1 MASTVHHNSHQA
13 LLLRPLPTP
22 SRHPRLSFSPRPAGL
37 RSFFPASGCRLGTHG
52 VALAEPEFVPLQ
64 EEEEEEEDAR
74 FVVVTFYKFVPLF
87 DPHAE
92 VARHLNFLQG
102 RDIHGRIYLNEKGIN
117 AQYSGPH
124 KDAVAYADWVKK
136 HHQFSDMLVQTSP
149 AVTGHA
155 FPRLKLRYKPS
166 LVQEKFLALCFKIQS
181 RSLYVLVTSLQIQKL
196 IHGDDLPQFCPQSP
210 EGEALFA
217 WVEGLGARGC
227 ADEAQTVVGGARVG
241 VKVALVTV
249 DGSREGRAA
258 CRKAPIVRTGREGIT
273 GARNVVGWAEP
284 ATAAWG
290 SWAMGEGLV
299 ALRSRRRELE
309 EERRP
314 RWGWGRWWRLGVSYT
329 RLGKKACATSWGM
342 SRDGGEAATLEGGSL
357 HLPLLDPNMR
367 ATPLTP
373 SEWKERLEA
382 RTCLDVSSG
391 ETSGRGLLLLDVRN
405 DYEWDV
411 GHFEGAQRPNVDCF
425 RSTSF
430 GLSGETDPLNGVDKE
445 RTDILMYCT
454 GGIRCDVYSTIL
466 RKKGF
471 RNLYTLEGGVSN
483 YLKVEGPAGWVGNLF
498 VFDGRLSLPPA
509 TFNEEEDEE
518 EQQEN
523 KRCCG
528 WCAEELCG
536 CCCSD
541 CKVAPRLRPLLPG
554 HQRYLKW
561 HVYRDGRTDDENK
574 LYGFVDDDSSGL

>member
-64 EEEEEEEDAR
+64 EEEEEEDAR
-74 FVVVTFYKFVPLF
+74 FVVVTFYKFVPLD

-166 LVQEKFLALCFKIQS
+166 LVQ
-181 RSLYVLVTSLQIQKL
+181 
-196 IHGDDLPQFCPQSP
+196 
-210 EGEALFA
+210 
-217 WVEGLGARGC
+217 
-227 ADEAQTVVGGARVG
+227 
-241 VKVALVTV
+241 
-249 DGSREGRAA
+249 
-258 CRKAPIVRTGREGIT
+258 
-273 GARNVVGWAEP
+273 
-284 ATAAWG
+284 
-290 SWAMGEGLV
+290 
-299 ALRSRRRELE
+299 
-309 EERRP
+309 
-314 RWGWGRWWRLGVSYT
+314 
-329 RLGKKACATSWGM
+329 
-342 SRDGGEAATLEGGSL
+342 LEGGSL

-523 KRCCG
+523 KRWVGCCYVCGSEVVELRHRNCANIDCNRLYLCCG

-561 HVYRDGRTDDENK
+561 HVYRDGR
-574 LYGFVDDDSSGL
+574 